1 MDLFKW
7 CNSVACAFGIAWAYT
22 SYKYNWLNVGGGE
35 SALKEFWI
43 AASGVVPYLALSVW
57 LTAVGLVAAQD
68 SRSSSSWHNRIYP
81 IVFTFVLTPAVF
93 FMADWFFHIG
103 FPKSPV

>member
-7 CNSVACAFGIAWAYT
+7 CNSVACVFGIAWAYT

-43 AASGVVPYLALSVW
+43 AASGVVPYLAISVW
-57 LTAVGLVAAQD
+57 LAAVGLVAAQGWQS
-68 SRSSSSWHNRIYP
+68 SRRENNRIYH
-81 IVFTFVLTPAVF
+81 IGSTFVLTPAVF
-93 FMADWFFHIG
+93 FMVHWFFPIG
-103 FPKSPV
+103 FQKSPV